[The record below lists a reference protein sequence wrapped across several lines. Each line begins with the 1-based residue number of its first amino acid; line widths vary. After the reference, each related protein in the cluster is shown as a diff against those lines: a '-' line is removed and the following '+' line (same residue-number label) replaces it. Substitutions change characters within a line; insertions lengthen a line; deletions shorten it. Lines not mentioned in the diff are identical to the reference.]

1 MEQDTS
7 LLEGLRCPLLQ
18 CLLAE
23 KVPDMVRGE
32 LAPAGSLS
40 GGADVHQGG
49 GYDAQCPGLA
59 VADV

>member
-1 MEQDTS
+1 MEQDAS
-7 LLEGLRCPLLQ
+7 LLEGLGCPLLQ

-23 KVPDMVRGE
+23 QVADMVPGE
-32 LAPAGSLS
+32 LAPARSLS

-49 GYDAQCPGLA
+49 GYDAQCPGLT